1 MDVAAWV
8 GIFLLIVGA
17 LLVLVRSLRSLMVR
31 RERDYPTLHQ
41 ALVASHLTYRVFFR
55 R

>member
-1 MDVAAWV
+1 MDVTWV

-17 LLVLVRSLRSLMVR
+17 LLILVRGLMVR
-31 RERDYPTLHQ
+31 RERDYPTPHQ